1 MFAVSV
7 QGASHSKKEEAEEN
21 KELGR
26 KFPCQDK
33 SLSKFF
39 PADTDAL
46 YKTSYHLTVVCDG
59 HGGAPYFR
67 SAQGAELAIASM
79 EKILPTCIDEIARIL
94 NDGNP
99 ECVLQSFD
107 DSSKKVL
114 SLLVPLLLAEWKQE
128 VDSDCAENPI
138 KDKELEFL
146 EMENKQAAT
155 RYRNAIMSDDRDKAA
170 NEVLRPIYGA
180 TFLCVVVT
188 DSFWFALQIGDGD
201 IAIHTHTETDFSMPV
216 PEDERNFLNFTTS
229 LCDRDAKHEFR
240 IALGTDKVDAVICS
254 TDGIANSFAN
264 KDQLISFYQTVLS
277 LFRTYSFGGEQE
289 SDGDDWKEVAK
300 KRGALTENE
309 IRDSLPDISRRGS
322 GDDVT
327 LAGFVDISEDDV
339 KNVFRAVKLVEEG
352 KKAQT
357 MPLEAE
363 GKFREAAQLGSPEG
377 CYQIGCMLCQKSP
390 AEAIE
395 YLEKALKSGIKDAK
409 EPLATL
415 LLKEA
420 QVLQKNGNHADAF
433 NYFLKSAEY
442 GIKEAQYEVGLY
454 FDKPQDYEHCGVKQN
469 LEKAITWTF
478 AAANQGYAE
487 AECKI
492 GEYYRDG
499 IGIRQDEELSLE
511 WYKKAADA
519 GNARAMNTVGVF
531 YYKGL
536 GGLNED
542 KEEALAWYK
551 KAADAGDARAMNN
564 VGYFYYNGLGGLKE
578 DKREAFTWYKK
589 AADAGNA
596 RAMYNVG
603 DFYYKGL
610 CGVTED
616 KEEALAWF
624 KKASEH
630 GSLKA
635 QKYLKQLGAEE
646 NEV

>member
-1 MFAVSV
+1 METERYTFAVSA

-39 PADTDAL
+39 PADAL
-46 YKTSYHLTVVCDG
+46 HKTPYNLTVACDG

-67 SAQGAELAIASM
+67 SARGAELAIASIK
-79 EKILPTCIDEIARIL
+79 KILPARIDEIAKIL
-94 NDGNP
+94 NGSNP
-99 ECVLQSFD
+99 ECVSSSLD
-107 DSSKKVL
+107 DINKKIL
-114 SLLVPLLLAEWKQE
+114 SLLVPSLLAEWKHA
-128 VDSDCAENPI
+128 VDSDRTKNPVT
-138 KDKELEFL
+138 DKELEFL

-155 RYRNAIMSDDRDKAA
+155 RYRNAMKTDDRDKAA

-180 TFLCVVVT
+180 TFLCVVIAEH
-188 DSFWFALQIGDGD
+188 FWFALQIGDGD
-201 IAIHTHTETDFSMPV
+201 IAVHDKTGFSMPV

-229 LCDRDAKHEFR
+229 LCDRNAEHEFR
-240 IALGTDKVDAVICS
+240 IAFGTDKLDAVICS

-264 KDQLISFYQTVLS
+264 KNQLISFYQTVLL
-277 LFRTYSFGGEQE
+277 LFRTYSFGGKQE
-289 SDGDDWKEVAK
+289 SDDDDWRKVAK

-309 IRDSLPDISRRGS
+309 ITGSLPDISRRGS

-339 KNVFRAVKLVEEG
+339 KNVLRSVKLVEEG
-352 KKAQT
+352 KKAQA
-357 MPLEAE
+357 MSLEAE
-363 GKFREAAQLGSPEG
+363 EKFREAARLGSPEG
-377 CYQIGCMLCQKSP
+377 CYQIGRLLYQKSP
-390 AEAIE
+390 VEAIE

-409 EPLATL
+409 KLLAIL

-454 FDKPQDYEHCGVKQN
+454 FGKPQDYEHCGVKQN

-499 IGIRQDEELSLE
+499 RGIQQDEELSL
-511 WYKKAADA
+511 
-519 GNARAMNTVGVF
+519 
-531 YYKGL
+531 
-536 GGLNED
+536 
-542 KEEALAWYK
+542 AWYK
-551 KAADAGDARAMNN
+551 KA
-564 VGYFYYNGLGGLKE
+564 
-578 DKREAFTWYKK
+578 
-589 AADAGNA
+589 
-596 RAMYNVG
+596 
-603 DFYYKGL
+603 
-610 CGVTED
+610 C
-616 KEEALAWF
+616 
-624 KKASEH
+624 EH
-630 GSLKA
+630 GSLEA
-635 QKYLKQLGAEE
+635 QKYLKQLGTEE
-646 NEV
+646 NAQM